1 MNFDIIK
8 AKLLLGGNMN
18 GGELKLVVAEMV
30 QLMEKMEDRINEL
43 QEELTTLAARSSGG
57 SRKNSKTAEVRPDED
72 K

>member
-43 QEELTTLAARSSGG
+43 QEELTTLAARSGGG